1 MNELKQYFYF
11 LIIPLIVIAIYF
23 LNPADIFVNGNELSF
38 VSILISCFMIE
49 YFIQKSKN
57 GEDIYLRPIPA
68 MKAMEEAVGRATE
81 MGSSVLYVPGI
92 SGLDEIDTISG
103 VIILGHVAGMTAE
116 YESDLHVPCC
126 VPIVMEAARESCKEA
141 YLKKGRPDL
150 YNDRMV
156 HYVTDDQFAYAAG
169 VNGIML
175 REKPAAIFYQ
185 GKFYA
190 ESLIL
195 AETGSSIGAIQI
207 AGTGSSSQ
215 IPFFVTACDYTLIG
229 EEFFAASAYLSNKPD
244 FLGCIKGQDI
254 VKGLIMIT
262 MISIVVLHGC
272 FQAGWLS
279 FDILTIFSN

>member
-92 SGLDEIDTISG
+92 AGLDEIDTISG

-195 AETGSSIGAIQI
+195 AETGNSIGAIQI

-229 EEFFAASAYLSNKPD
+229 EEFLTASAILSGKPD
-244 FLGCIKGQDI
+244 LKGSIRGQDI
-254 VKGLIMIT
+254 IKLLVILGMILV
-262 MISIVVLHGC
+262 SIYSIFTFLTSSILAGYNVL
-272 FQAGWLS
+272 
-279 FDILTIFSN
+279 